1 MWLRYGG
8 NQMIGQKNFVPG
20 ITTNLVGILSCERK
34 KKVWHYYPR
43 ANVQLWRLLK
53 IKWEDAWL

>member
-1 MWLRYGG
+1 
-8 NQMIGQKNFVPG
+8 MIGQKNFVPG